1 MGVGSV
7 SKIDMITIGTLVIP
21 SGLVLNLNNGYLVL
35 ALSIK
40 HYIWILFIE
49 TVIHLSQ
56 RIMVI
61 LFI

>member
-1 MGVGSV
+1 MTICVGSV
-7 SKIDMITIGTLVIP
+7 SKIDMINIDMLVIP

-40 HYIWILFIE
+40 HYIWILFIA
-49 TVIHLSQ
+49 
-56 RIMVI
+56 RR